1 VYTIVYQILDIC
13 IATQEPQQ
21 LVDYT
26 LHKDTL
32 RGEQR
37 EAIGEVEAHLIAK
50 DTLRARTRSVITHN
64 ALVADL
70 I

>member
-1 VYTIVYQILDIC
+1 
-13 IATQEPQQ
+13 
-21 LVDYT
+21 VDYT

-64 ALVADL
+64 ALMADL